1 MLLNS
6 FIFAVSSS
14 IDSLGIGIT
23 YGIKNMKIS
32 FFSKFILF
40 IISISITYFA
50 LFLGNLLSNVLSD
63 FFTIIIGSG
72 ILIFMGAYIIY
83 EALRTKRNDFNIFN
97 NPISSDFNHSKTIES
112 KEAWFLAI
120 ASKEAIFLGLALSL
134 DSFGIGIGGSIGSI
148 NLVFFPIF
156 VSILQL
162 FFICSGIWLGKNINN
177 LYKLPENIWSVISG
191 ILLMVIG
198 IAKIFL

>member
-6 FIFAVSSS
+6 FILAVSSS

-72 ILIFMGAYIIY
+72 ILIFMGVYIIY

-97 NPISSDFNHSKTIES
+97 NPISSDFNHSKTIEP
-112 KEAWFLAI
+112 KEALFLAI
-120 ASKEAIFLGLALSL
+120 ALSL

-148 NLVFFPIF
+148 NLVFFFPIF
-156 VSILQL
+156 VEYSSIIFLYVL
-162 FFICSGIWLGKNINN
+162 EFGLGKKI
-177 LYKLPENIWSVISG
+177 LIIYISCPENIWSIISG
-191 ILLMVIG
+191 IFFLIG
-198 IAKIFL
+198 IGIVKIFLSNKY

>member
-40 IISISITYFA
+40 IISISITYLA
-50 LFLGNLLSNVLSD
+50 LFLGNLLSDMLSD
-63 FFTIIIGSG
+63 FFTTIIGSG
-72 ILIFMGAYIIY
+72 ILIFMGFYIIY
-83 EALRTKRNDFNIFN
+83 EALKIKRNNFNIFN
-97 NPISSDFNHSKTIES
+97 NPISSDFNHSKTIEP
-112 KEAWFLAI
+112 KEALFLAI
-120 ASKEAIFLGLALSL
+120 ALSL

-148 NLVFFPIF
+148 NLIFFPIF
-156 VSILQL
+156 VSIFQL
-162 FFICSGIWLGKNINN
+162 FFLCSGIWLGKNINN
-177 LYKLPENIWSVISG
+177 LYRLPENIWSIISG
-191 ILLMVIG
+191 ILLIG
-198 IAKIFL
+198 IGIVKIFL

>member
-1 MLLNS
+1 M
-6 FIFAVSSS
+6 
-14 IDSLGIGIT
+14 
-23 YGIKNMKIS
+23 
-32 FFSKFILF
+32 
-40 IISISITYFA
+40 
-50 LFLGNLLSNVLSD
+50 
-63 FFTIIIGSG
+63 
-72 ILIFMGAYIIY
+72 
-83 EALRTKRNDFNIFN
+83 
-97 NPISSDFNHSKTIES
+97 
-112 KEAWFLAI
+112 AI
-120 ASKEAIFLGLALSL
+120 ALSL

-148 NLVFFPIF
+148 NLVFLPIF

>member
-32 FFSKFILF
+32 FFSKFIIF

-72 ILIFMGAYIIY
+72 ILIFMGVYIIY

-97 NPISSDFNHSKTIES
+97 NPISSDFNHSKTIEP
-112 KEAWFLAI
+112 KEALFLAI
-120 ASKEAIFLGLALSL
+120 ALSL

-162 FFICSGIWLGKNINN
+162 FFICSGIWLGENINN

-191 ILLMVIG
+191 ILLIG
-198 IAKIFL
+198 IGIVKIFL

>member
-72 ILIFMGAYIIY
+72 ILIFMGVYIIY

-97 NPISSDFNHSKTIES
+97 NPISSDFNHSKTIEP
-112 KEAWFLAI
+112 KEALFLAI
-120 ASKEAIFLGLALSL
+120 ALSL
-134 DSFGIGIGGSIGSI
+134 DSFGIGGSIGSI

-162 FFICSGIWLGKNINN
+162 FFICSGIWLGENINN

-191 ILLMVIG
+191 ILLIG
-198 IAKIFL
+198 IGIVKIFL

>member
-50 LFLGNLLSNVLSD
+50 LFLGNLLSNVLSV

-97 NPISSDFNHSKTIES
+97 NPISSDFNHSKTIEP
-112 KEAWFLAI
+112 KEALFLAI
-120 ASKEAIFLGLALSL
+120 ALSL
-134 DSFGIGIGGSIGSI
+134 DSFCIGTGSSMIGIESNI
-148 NLVFFPIF
+148 FPFF
-156 VSILQL
+156 VSCFQL
-162 FFICSGIWLGKNINN
+162 CFLIFGTFLGRKIN
-177 LYKLPENIWSVISG
+177 KISKIPDNIWSILSS
-191 ILLMVIG
+191 ILLTLLQAIS
-198 IAKIFL
+198 